1 MEKLT
6 FKLTLLLIA
15 LPVSLFVTGFLFYAQ
30 FDHELATFCHNLTGV
45 GECLEW
51 NIENIAVSLGAYFA
65 FGCVLGL
72 FISVII
78 YAISKGISLLIKP
91 RKTTG

>member
-45 GECLEW
+45 GECCTVGPRMPQMAHQATSLRF
-51 NIENIAVSLGAYFA
+51 NGRLSVSH
-65 FGCVLGL
+65 
-72 FISVII
+72 
-78 YAISKGISLLIKP
+78 
-91 RKTTG
+91 